1 MQFRFAIL
9 GAGNIAGK
17 FSDAVS
23 KIEGCTVSAI
33 ASKSLARSEAFARN
47 NGIDRAFGDYE
58 EMLITERPD
67 CAYIATTC
75 DSHLSLS
82 TLCVEHGIPVLCEK
96 AMFSDE
102 EQAGSFF
109 ATAEQKGVFSM
120 EALWSLFLPANLK
133 AREWV
138 HSGKIGKL
146 VCASF
151 DIGFAAQRDME
162 NRYFN
167 PKLGGGA
174 ANDLTVYALH
184 ILPWITGRTIKKMY
198 AEVIAAPSGVDETD
212 VLLLSL
218 SGGLPATVRATLASR
233 LEERMTLCG
242 TNGRIVIPR
251 PHMAQ
256 TALLFDAAGQEAERF
271 IDSEM
276 QNGLIYEIEEAVRC
290 IRMGKPKSA
299 VVPHSATRQAAGYIR
314 QIHEMLR

>member
-17 FSDAVS
+17 FSDAVTR
-23 KIEGCTVSAI
+23 IEGCTISAV

-47 NGIDRAFGDYE
+47 NGIDRAYGDYE
-58 EMLITERPD
+58 EMLKTERPD

-75 DSHLSLS
+75 DSHPSLS
-82 TLCVEHGIPVLCEK
+82 TLCVEHGIPALCEK
-96 AMFSDE
+96 AMFSNE
-102 EQAGSFF
+102 EQARSFF
-109 ATAEQKGVFSM
+109 AMAEQKGVFSM

-133 AREWV
+133 AREWMR
-138 HSGKIGKL
+138 SGKIGKL
-146 VCASF
+146 VCAGF
-151 DIGFAAQRDME
+151 ELGFAAKRDMG
-162 NRYFN
+162 NRYFD

-184 ILPWITGRTIKKMY
+184 ILPWVTGQTIKRMG

-218 SGGLPATVRATLASR
+218 SGDLPATVRATLASR

-242 TNGRIVIPR
+242 TKGRIVVPR

-256 TALLFDAAGQEAERF
+256 TAILFDAEGREAERYV
-271 IDSEM
+271 DSVT
-276 QNGLIYEIEEAVRC
+276 QNGFVYEIEEAMRC
-290 IRMGKPKSA
+290 IRKKNPESA
-299 VVPHSATRQAAGYIR
+299 VVSHSATQQVAGYIQ
-314 QIHEMLR
+314 QIHETLR

>member
-1 MQFRFAIL
+1 MQFRFVIL

-17 FSDAVS
+17 FSDAVARVD
-23 KIEGCTVSAI
+23 GCTISAV

-47 NGIDRAFGDYE
+47 NGIDRAFDDYE
-58 EMLITERPD
+58 EMLKTERPD

-75 DSHLSLS
+75 DSHPLLS

-96 AMFSDE
+96 AMFSNE
-102 EQAGSFF
+102 EQARSFF
-109 ATAEQKGVFSM
+109 AMAEQKGVFSM

-151 DIGFAAQRDME
+151 DIGFAAQRDMA

-167 PKLGGGA
+167 PNLGGGA

-184 ILPWITGRTIKKMY
+184 ILPWVTGQTIKKIG
-198 AEVIAAPSGVDETD
+198 AEVIAAPSGVDETE

-218 SGGLPATVRATLASR
+218 SGGLPVTVRATLASR
-233 LEERMTLCG
+233 PEERMTLCG
-242 TNGRIVIPR
+242 TGGRIVVPR

-256 TALLFDAAGQEAERF
+256 MALLFDAEGREVERYV
-271 IDSEM
+271 DSET
-276 QNGLIYEIEEAVRC
+276 QNGFVYEIEEAMRC
-290 IRMGKPKSA
+290 IRTERTESA
-299 VVPHSATRQAAGYIR
+299 VVSHSATRQVAGYIH
-314 QIHEMLR
+314 QIHETLR